1 MNIKKGDKVIVIKG
15 RDKGKTGTV
24 TAVSPADNRL
34 KVEGINIMKRH
45 ARNRG
50 AGTPAGIIEVLG
62 SIPAANVMLIDPA
75 TNKPTRVSYQMVG
88 DKKVRV
94 ATKSK
99 TPIEDVKK

>member
-1 MNIKKGDKVIVIKG
+1 MNIRKGDKVIVIKG
-15 RDKGKTGTV
+15 RDRGKTGTV
-24 TAVSPADNRL
+24 TAVSPATNRI

-45 ARNRG
+45 SRARG
-50 AGTPAGIIEVLG
+50 KVPGGVIEVNG
-62 SIPAANVMLIDPA
+62 TINASNVMLVDPV
-75 TNKPTRVSYQMVG
+75 TNKPTRISHQIVG